1 MTLSLSEAVMVM
13 KDAEEKEIPK
23 ELKLDVSSVT
33 GQTLGVFS
41 HIPSKYIKFIL
52 LHQNCSNLCRN
63 NYTRN
68 I

>member
-1 MTLSLSEAVMVM
+1 M

-41 HIPSKYIKFIL
+41 HIPSEYIT
-52 LHQNCSNLCRN
+52 NLIHLYLIN
-63 NYTRN
+63 N
-68 I
+68 